1 MLEFSRRTPRED
13 EEVQRKARAD
23 PSAPLLHPALNLD
36 SMTSPSLPPV
46 PLPHGASSACL
57 GAELPKEPGKLSLFH
72 SIDPDCPD
80 LWLSPG
86 ISDGCKI
93 RKIKCTETSPC
104 EGCIKAGIA
113 CTFVKHP
120 SARGP
125 RNLRKS
131 TLKEI
136 RQTQE
141 QGADQTHRPWTE
153 IGMVAGEGGPITV
166 PPTVSGLHAGEPGL

>member
-1 MLEFSRRTPRED
+1 
-13 EEVQRKARAD
+13 
-23 PSAPLLHPALNLD
+23 
-36 SMTSPSLPPV
+36 MTSPSLHLV

-104 EGCIKAGIA
+104 EGCVKAGIA

-136 RQTQE
+136 RQTQQ